1 MRAAGR
7 DAIALPLF
15 AVRSLAWVRPAV
27 GVFDALLVTS
37 ANAIRHA
44 GPDLT
49 ALRALPVIAVGA
61 ASARAARAAGLMVVA
76 TGNSDG
82 LAAVTMA
89 RQAGFDRLLHLAGR
103 DRIHL
108 PGVTSL
114 PVYASDAIPI
124 GPTDTVR
131 FVDRTV
137 LLHSPR
143 AARHV
148 ADLVDRDARE
158 RRRIALAALSP
169 AVADA
174 AGTGWRRIDVAPY
187 PDDDCLIAIATAAD

>member
-27 GVFDALLVTS
+27 GLFDALLVTS

-82 LAAVTMA
+82 LAAVSMA

-103 DRIHL
+103 DRIDL

-114 PVYASDAIPI
+114 PVYASDAISI

-174 AGTGWRRIDVAPY
+174 AGTGWRRIDVALY

>member
-1 MRAAGR
+1 VRAAGR

-15 AVRSLAWVRPAV
+15 AVRSLAWVLPAV

-103 DRIHL
+103 DRIDL